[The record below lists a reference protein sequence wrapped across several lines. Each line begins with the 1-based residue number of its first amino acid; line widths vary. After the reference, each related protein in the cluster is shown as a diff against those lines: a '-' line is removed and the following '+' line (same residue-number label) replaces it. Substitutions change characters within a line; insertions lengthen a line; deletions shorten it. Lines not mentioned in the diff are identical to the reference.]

1 MFTRRSSAKAK
12 AFTLVE
18 LIVVIA
24 IIGVLIGL
32 LLPAVQA
39 VRAAAARTQSANN
52 LRQMALAMNTA
63 ALNYNSQLPPTL
75 GYYPKNGS
83 VIGSIFFHLLPF
95 MEEENIYN
103 AYAGQPFT
111 SALLATNVKTFIAP
125 LDPSNT
131 GGGLTSYCAN
141 GLIFQEGGL
150 NIPAAYTTKGTSK
163 TVTFMERFAQTST
176 ALTANLGTV
185 SGTTVNF
192 IYTYQNG
199 SNQLGT
205 PPDAGVNQTTVV
217 DNAFSTSTAVVGPL
231 DFNHYW
237 GYSDTPFYGKSFP
250 QSGTMPGI
258 AGSNYTSISNCVLP
272 YGNQGFPGT
281 YDVGKLV
288 SGGVT
293 YYPGA
298 VFPGTPTNNLG
309 NFITPITTT
318 YAQPAGYTGS
328 AYWYLLPFTNL
339 TTLPNGQGVPTV
351 VGYQNTNTPIP
362 YPQFGV
368 NAIAANND
376 CPHAYTTAGMQAA
389 MGDASVRAITHGV
402 SVVTWGVAVDPRSN
416 GVLAADW

>member
-1 MFTRRSSAKAK
+1 MFHLRRTAKPK
-12 AFTLVE
+12 GFTLVE

-63 ALNYNSQLPPTL
+63 ALNYNSQLPPSI
-75 GYYPKNGS
+75 GYYPQHGS
-83 VIGSIFFHLLPF
+83 VLGTIFFHLLPF

-111 SALLATNVKTFIAP
+111 SALLTTNVKTFIAP

-163 TVTFMERFAQTST
+163 TVTFMERFAQSSSAFTYNG
-176 ALTANLGTV
+176 AV
-185 SGTTVNF
+185 ISGTQVNY
-192 IYTYQNG
+192 IYDFYDG
-199 SNQLGT
+199 SDSLGVLPNT
-205 PPDAGVNQTTVV
+205 GVNQL
-217 DNAFSTSTAVVGPL
+217 AVVNYAGYTNSQATNIGIC
-231 DFNHYW
+231 DTNHYW
-237 GYSDTPFYGKSFP
+237 GYSDVPLYGK
-250 QSGTMPGI
+250 TWT
-258 AGSNYTSISNCVLP
+258 YKSISNCILP
-272 YGNQGFPGT
+272 YGNQGYPSSQDCTTSAALF
-281 YDVGKLV
+281 
-288 SGGVT
+288 GGVT
-293 YYPGA
+293 YYPA
-298 VFPGTPTNNLG
+298 VFQTTLGNNLG
-309 NFITPITTT
+309 DITSTGTTT
-318 YAQPAGYTGS
+318 YAQQPTATGLL
-328 AYWYLLPFTNL
+328 WYLLPFTNL
-339 TTLPNGQGVPTV
+339 TTLPNGLGNPTV
-351 VGYQNTNTPIP
+351 SGYQNQCAPIP

-402 SVVTWGVAVDPRSN
+402 SYLTWGVAVDPRSN
-416 GVLAADW
+416 GVLGADW